1 MTGSDFKN
9 SKWCQEG
16 ATESGCA
23 KVRKSFESWTSRVGN
38 YGLLGKA
45 RRLYEFFLSPK
56 VAGTQ
61 KAIVVGALLYLI
73 SPLDFIP
80 DFIPVVGWLDD
91 IGVAAFALNY
101 ISATLGKLEL
111 SPQQVVDAEIVD
123 EGRVSAFRIGEGP
136 LAASSSASLRDRFE
150 EVCDIA
156 RTLRVEGGDSVC
168 SDLERMVFET
178 RLFQVAVVGRYS
190 TGKSTLLNALLGKD
204 VLPSKPVPTTKAV
217 TYLMKGTGGSIGAE
231 YEDGTMR
238 LEPITKGT
246 SASDVYNDMT
256 ADKARAI
263 TIALLDFPFSD
274 LVLIDTPGIEDPDE
288 NVVQETQELVHNCDA
303 VVVMIDANYPQ
314 SRAEYEFIR
323 SIADGKA
330 SRKIYVVVNKCDGKS
345 PEQCREI
352 KAKCLDELKRCG
364 TENAEIYTLSALG
377 RDEGFVSF
385 RETLFASL
393 RSGLRS
399 DVAKRAISEL
409 DDYARSLRSACS
421 SLLEA
426 AAVDIKDGEEQMKRS
441 AEKRRQVTSCF
452 DRQVSTL
459 SKKIDECKAQML
471 SDLANFIGGLKS
483 EVRSAIN
490 ASDFDTLKN
499 TDAIAAEVN
508 KKLTEFVSG
517 QQEILGKIGLDELK
531 KSGAVLRDELGRFNI
546 TAPKQEKDK
555 SGLADAFFPVTIT
568 LSYLLFGLSTAFIG
582 TLVFAVLGRK
592 CFEESIRRILNTF
605 GLQNARS
612 RIADEVS
619 QKLDDCEK
627 KVRLQLSAA
636 VESMREKLVSAIE
649 ARRFEY
655 LSTCTPASPS
665 EGLTPETIRN
675 CCDRLTAVLGE

>member
-1 MTGSDFKN
+1 MTGSEFKN
-9 SKWCQEG
+9 SKWCKEG
-16 ATESGCA
+16 ATEEGRA
-23 KVRKSFESWTSRVGN
+23 KVEKSFKAWTSRVGN
-38 YGLLGKA
+38 YGLLDKA
-45 RRLYEFFLSPK
+45 KQLYELLLSPK
-56 VAGTQ
+56 VSGTQ

-101 ISATLGKLEL
+101 IFATLGKLEL
-111 SPQQVVDAEIVD
+111 SAQQVADAEIVD

-136 LAASSSASLRDRFE
+136 LVASSSASLRDRFE

-238 LEPITKGT
+238 LEPATKGT
-246 SASDVYNDMT
+246 SVSDVYNGMT

-288 NVVQETQELVHNCDA
+288 NVVQETLELVHNCDA

-314 SRAEYEFIR
+314 SSAEYEFIR
-323 SIADGKA
+323 SIAAGKA

-364 TENAEIYTLSALG
+364 VENAEIYTLSALG
-377 RDEGFVSF
+377 RDGGFVSF

-409 DDYARSLRSACS
+409 DDYARSLRSSCS

-441 AEKRRQVTSCF
+441 AEERRQVTSCF

-459 SKKIDECKAQML
+459 SKKIDGCKAQMR

-508 KKLTEFVSG
+508 KKLTAFVNG
-517 QQEILGKIGLDELK
+517 QL
-531 KSGAVLRDELGRFNI
+531 GAVGKLALEELEKAGGDLQSELETINV

-592 CFEESIRRILNTF
+592 CFEESIRRILYAF

-627 KVRLQLSAA
+627 KVWLQLSAA
-636 VESMREKLVSAIE
+636 VENVREKMLAAVE
-649 ARRFEY
+649 ERRLAY
-655 LSTCTPASPS
+655 LSSCMPGEASVSLP
-665 EGLTPETIRN
+665 LETIKN
-675 CCDRLTAVLGE
+675 CRARLSAVLGE